1 MSKAFRPVAVQN
13 ASHEVLGNARLA
25 RAIAMVIH
33 GDAII
38 VESDESRI
46 IKTVGGLEIPYPLV
60 IRLLNFI
67 KVPFYTADETFS
79 RGGVLRRD
87 NYTCAYCGKKS
98 GDKMTWDHVMPKSKG
113 GTDSWMNAVC
123 ACVKCN
129 NKKGA
134 RTPEEANMPLL
145 FEPRIP
151 TRIYFISPNSKKY
164 NKFAHK
170 VNK

>member
-1 MSKAFRPVAVQN
+1 MAKATRSVQVQN
-13 ASHEVLGNARLA
+13 ASHEKLGNARLA

-33 GDAII
+33 NEAII

-79 RGGVLRRD
+79 RSGVLRRD

-98 GDKMTWDHVMPKSKG
+98 GDNMTWDHILPRSRG
-113 GTDSWMNAVC
+113 GDDSWMNAVC

-134 RTPEEANMPLL
+134 RLPEEAGMPLL

-151 TRIYFISPNSKKY
+151 TRIYFISSSSKKY
-164 NKFAHK
+164 QKLTGIK
-170 VNK
+170 